1 MKDVQASNAQAAARL
16 PELSVHLTVNILGGK
31 WKAIILYLL
40 SKGEHRFNE
49 LRRSMPGITQRM
61 LTLQLR
67 ELEKYGVIDR
77 VVYPDSKV
85 RVGYRLNELGATLIP
100 LIRRMQEW
108 GESYRAIAEVA
119 ASQESDSSASVH
131 EAASVPPHSVA
142 R

>member
-1 MKDVQASNAQAAARL
+1 MKVMEETQADTARRI
-16 PELSVHLTVNILGGK
+16 PELSVHLTVHILGGK
-31 WKAIILYLL
+31 WKAVILYLL
-40 SKGEHRFNE
+40 SGGELRFNE
-49 LRRSMPGITQRM
+49 LRRLMPGITQRM

-108 GESYRAIAEVA
+108 GESYRAIA
-119 ASQESDSSASVH
+119 QLD
-131 EAASVPPHSVA
+131 EAQDM
-142 R
+142 